1 MVSAVIEFS
10 DLHTWLVTNGLVI
23 VIVVVG
29 GLLAARFVHWFSL
42 LMELRLSARAQS
54 QIQTELVSSE
64 PTKYIHAAV
73 QATDWAVRSVIYF
86 LMTLLVLMRFNVP
99 LTSLVAPATVIGVA
113 LGFGAQRIVQDVLA
127 GFFIVTER
135 QYGIGDVVRISQP
148 GATVGVSGTV
158 EEVTL
163 RITRIRSLAG
173 ELIMIPNGQILQ
185 VANLSRDWSQVVIDL
200 QIPLEKGPEKAR
212 AVIEAECVAFG
223 EDPRYNALLLSPPQV
238 TGFENISLGFV
249 QLRVIAKTLPSR
261 QWEVARH
268 LRSRLVSKLSEEGL
282 LSSSSASS
290 IVQQVI

>member
-1 MVSAVIEFS
+1 MISATVEFS

-29 GLLAARFVHWFSL
+29 GLLGARFVHWFSL
-42 LMELRLSARAQS
+42 LMELRLSARAQN
-54 QIQTELVSSE
+54 QIKTDLVSAE

-73 QATDWAVRSVIYF
+73 QATDWALRSVIYF

-212 AVIEAECVAFG
+212 AVLEAECEAFG
-223 EDPRYNALLLSPPQV
+223 EDPKYNALLLSAPQV

-282 LSSSSASS
+282 LSSSSAAS